1 MRRRLSGTTWR
12 VLTKLRVPYTR
23 WPTLASPSDA
33 TIVEDH
39 HEGALYALYLCL
51 GPFALPPG
59 VMMLPSTRWR
69 PVARWKICSF
79 DFVFLALVRC
89 FVLELLLFCAFA
101 ARGKYG
107 E

>member
-1 MRRRLSGTTWR
+1 MEGADQAART
-12 VLTKLRVPYTR
+12 VY
-23 WPTLASPSDA
+23 TLASQSDA